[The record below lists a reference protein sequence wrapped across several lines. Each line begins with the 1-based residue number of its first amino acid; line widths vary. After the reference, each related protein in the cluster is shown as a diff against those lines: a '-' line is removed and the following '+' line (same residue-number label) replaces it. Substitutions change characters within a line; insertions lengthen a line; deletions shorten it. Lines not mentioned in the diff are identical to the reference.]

1 MTNEDAALVRAW
13 LDDDTA
19 PCPTSVRLAEFAY
32 RYCDRDPIAWLAA
45 IAVGR
50 HMCREGSHE
59 ASADLLAENERLR
72 LHERIYKLGLLALEM
87 RGIHIFIQPGDG

>member
-50 HMCREGSHE
+50 HMCLEGSHE

-72 LHERIYKLGLLALEM
+72 LRLKNALTMLEHSTRATEMTLKKLENK
-87 RGIHIFIQPGDG
+87 